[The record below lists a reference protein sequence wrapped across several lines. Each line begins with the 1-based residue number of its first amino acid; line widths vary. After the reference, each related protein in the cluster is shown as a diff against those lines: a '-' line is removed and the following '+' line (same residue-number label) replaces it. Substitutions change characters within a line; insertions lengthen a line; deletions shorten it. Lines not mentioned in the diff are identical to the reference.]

1 MHNLFCVFRPRSL
14 SSFILKWIHRKTWIL
29 MTSCAFQWWRGL
41 SFLSLSVDCV
51 LIVIVI
57 VLVLCFWH
65 VCFHSLLTFI
75 FQKQKGSSSS
85 SWCEWNKCSGSV
97 YVVNSAYHYHSLLAA
112 CLCLSNLITSSSSSS
127 LFFLSFCPLCWQQV
141 VYEGTSRS
149 LEQKASSTSSAS
161 AVTVTEIN
169 ATITIYGHESWHW
182 SKHLRRTSLR
192 RSAQNFCFEESVVCR
207 YVDGD
212 GLRFEIAPTP
222 NKIILTTVCIRIG
235 ACWKIISWHPKTPI

>member
-112 CLCLSNLITSSSSSS
+112 CLCLSNLIIII
-127 LFFLSFCPLCWQQV
+127 V
-141 VYEGTSRS
+141 VIT
-149 LEQKASSTSSAS
+149 LLLVLLPTMLSAS
-161 AVTVTEIN
+161 C
-169 ATITIYGHESWHW
+169 
-182 SKHLRRTSLR
+182 LRR
-192 RSAQNFCFEESVVCR
+192 
-207 YVDGD
+207 
-212 GLRFEIAPTP
+212 
-222 NKIILTTVCIRIG
+222 NKQITRTKSFQHFIG
-235 ACWKIISWHPKTPI
+235 IGCYCYWN

>member
-57 VLVLCFWH
+57 VLVLCFWPVY

-97 YVVNSAYHYHSLLAA
+97 CVVNSAYHYHSLLAA
-112 CLCLSNLITSSSSSS
+112 CLCLSNLIIIIIIVIT
-127 LFFLSFCPLCWQQV
+127 LLLVLLPTML
-141 VYEGTSRS
+141 
-149 LEQKASSTSSAS
+149 SAS
-161 AVTVTEIN
+161 C
-169 ATITIYGHESWHW
+169 
-182 SKHLRRTSLR
+182 LRR
-192 RSAQNFCFEESVVCR
+192 
-207 YVDGD
+207 
-212 GLRFEIAPTP
+212 
-222 NKIILTTVCIRIG
+222 NKQITRTKSFQHFIG
-235 ACWKIISWHPKTPI
+235 IGCYCYWN